1 MPEPVEAR
9 HLRFAVRP
17 DVAAGGCVEEEL
29 LEARA
34 DLVREVGRRRPDE
47 GVDVVASRLCHDG
60 EERIASLDRMRRV
73 PVHAVDLMLFGTVLL
88 WALNSTVTRYVVT
101 HGFQPLA
108 YATTR
113 YAAATALFWAFT
125 YSRERSFRIAR
136 RDLRLIF
143 LAGGMIYV
151 NQLCFVYAVDKTTA
165 ATVTLF
171 LAATPIFIGAFA
183 TVIGLEQMRSSFW
196 IATVVSIVGVGF
208 VASGSGGF
216 SGNVV
221 GDGLAVLTAAT
232 WGAYSIA
239 ITPLMRRYS
248 PFRISSLVLLI
259 GWIPLAITGLP
270 QTLSQSFHFGALM
283 WVAFGFA
290 VVGPLFLT
298 NILWFTA
305 ISRVGPSRAS
315 LFSNLQPIFGVAF
328 ALVLLGETLSVWEVV
343 GGALILAAVL
353 AERLRRVPPAPPGD

>member
-1 MPEPVEAR
+1 
-9 HLRFAVRP
+9 
-17 DVAAGGCVEEEL
+17 
-29 LEARA
+29 
-34 DLVREVGRRRPDE
+34 
-47 GVDVVASRLCHDG
+47 
-60 EERIASLDRMRRV
+60 MRRV
-73 PVHAVDLMLFGTVLL
+73 PLHAVDLMLLGTVLL
-88 WALNSTVTRYVVT
+88 WALNSTVTRYVLT

-125 YSRERSFRIAR
+125 YWRERSFRIAL
-136 RDLRLIF
+136 RDMRLVVIAALTIF
-143 LAGGMIYV
+143 T
-151 NQLCFVYAVDKTTA
+151 NQLLFVYSIDKTSA
-165 ATVTLF
+165 STVTLF
-171 LAATPIFIGAFA
+171 LATTPIFIGAIA
-183 TVIGLEQMRSSFW
+183 AAVGLEHMRSGFW
-196 IATVVSIVGVGF
+196 VGTGVSIIGVAF

-221 GDGLAVLTAAT
+221 GDGLAVLTALT
-232 WGAYSIA
+232 WAGYSVA

-259 GWIPLAITGLP
+259 GWVPLALAGLP
-270 QTLSQSFHFGALM
+270 QTASQSFRFGNLM

-315 LFSNLQPIFGVAF
+315 LFSNLQPLFGVGF
-328 ALVLLGETLSVWEVV
+328 ALVLLGEHLTRWEAV
-343 GGALILAAVL
+343 GGALILGAVVM
-353 AERLRRVPPAPPGD
+353 ERLRRTAPHPPAD